1 MSEDRFIGLA
11 LLRRGSSSDIY
22 AAIDAAGRKVV
33 VKRARDLAGIGRERF
48 ERERRL
54 GRALRYDGLAAVL
67 GDAPDW
73 IAFERL
79 DGSILEPPAGIAPLA
94 ALKDVA
100 ETLAYL
106 HARGIVHRDLKPA
119 HILFRGRRAVL
130 IDLGVAGLAGGTGRL
145 DTSEIVGS
153 PAWMAPEQMLGAEP
167 APSAD
172 IWSLSAVA
180 HRLLAGRPL
189 YSGTADA
196 VLDARRAGAEAKPD
210 FSGLADRRLAEA
222 LNAGFA
228 APEDRPSARE
238 LAAILAEADF
248 SASEAAG
255 RQPKT
260 AAEK

>member
-1 MSEDRFIGLA
+1 
-11 LLRRGSSSDIY
+11 
-22 AAIDAAGRKVV
+22 
-33 VKRARDLAGIGRERF
+33 
-48 ERERRL
+48 
-54 GRALRYDGLAAVL
+54 
-67 GDAPDW
+67 
-73 IAFERL
+73 
-79 DGSILEPPAGIAPLA
+79 
-94 ALKDVA
+94 LKDIA

-119 HILFRGRRAVL
+119 HVLFRGRRAVL

-145 DTSEIVGS
+145 DTGEIVGS
-153 PAWMAPEQMLGAEP
+153 PAWMAPEQMRGAEP
-167 APSAD
+167 APSVD

-189 YSGTADA
+189 YAGTADA

-222 LNAGFA
+222 LNAGFT